1 MRTQTRT
8 LTASTF
14 SVLVV
19 GSEMTYY
26 NKDRFSVKITTTSGS
41 ADYYIITATGNP
53 SISVKLYTLDGIA
66 SIDLTDLM
74 RAQPLGSMQLT
85 FTSSN
90 GVSVSASFSINSG
103 RYYPLYNVDGYPTA
117 TRPPLRMIEQGNFVA
132 KNVFVMAY
140 PFVPI
145 SGVTSLGSNSYTI
158 DSPVVELR
166 NLSTGKSFSIKI
178 EKQVCGK
185 NYIQLRWRTLLT
197 TSGERYKVA
206 VWELTKLTQT
216 SEIQQLANEIGRVP
230 NNIRSVGYN
239 ATAVLENLECVDIA
253 YFADI
258 IESDD
263 VRATLYNDDIN
274 SDYNKVFVETNSV
287 EILANKISINLLLCE
302 NGL

>member
-19 GSEMTYY
+19 GSGTTYY
-26 NKDRFSVKITTTSGS
+26 NKDRFSVKITSTSGS
-41 ADYYIITATGNP
+41 ADYYIITSTGNP
-53 SISVKLYTLDGIA
+53 SISVKLYSINGIA
-66 SIDLTDLM
+66 SIDLTDFM
-74 RAQPLGSMQLT
+74 RSQPLGSMQLT
-85 FTSSN
+85 FTDSN
-90 GVSVSASFSINSG
+90 GISVSASFVVYSG
-103 RYYPLYNVDGYPTA
+103 RYYPLYSVDGYQTA
-117 TRPPLRMIEQGNFVA
+117 TRPPLRMIEQGNFLA

-145 SGVTSLGSNSYTI
+145 SGVSSLGANSYTI

-166 NLSTGKSFSIKI
+166 DLSTGKNVSIKI
-178 EKQVCGK
+178 DKQVCGK

-197 TSGERYKVA
+197 TNAERYKIA
-206 VWELTKLTQT
+206 VWELTKLTQI
-216 SEIQQLANEIGRVP
+216 SEIQQLASEIGQVP
-230 NNIRSVGYN
+230 NNIRSFGYK
-239 ATAVLENLECVDIA
+239 ATAVLENLECLDVA

-287 EILANKISINLLLCE
+287 EILTNKISINLLLCE